1 MNVDNKR
8 LKNKLKN
15 LPPIVVHN
23 KLELYKIPSP
33 YKEIIILTCIDKL
46 NVELAIDELRERYGI
61 GLNYWNFILKT
72 REAFDLFNNCEKLY

>member
-8 LKNKLKN
+8 LKNRLKN

-23 KLELYKIPSP
+23 KLELYKIPTP
-33 YKEIIILTCIDKL
+33 YKEIIVLTCIDKL
-46 NVELAIDELRERYGI
+46 NVELAMEELRVRYGI

-72 REAFDLFNNCEKLY
+72 REAFNLFNRSEMLY